1 MPDQGERFAN
11 MQVTV
16 YKRIFTTAAALGFG
30 LLGGTVTLADSNQAR
45 YDVRLIGAKVGEMAM
60 ASTETAS
67 AYSTRARFATTGA
80 LSTLKRASFDL
91 SAKGRKTGNRFVPQS
106 YSEVTSEGRRATN
119 LKISFSGG
127 IATRVTGDTGSSAPA
142 VNPRTLPGAYDPL
155 TALYAALRDQAP
167 DELCSLNA
175 DVYDGHRH
183 ARLSLTSRAALDGG
197 RVQCSGQY
205 RRIAGYSQRE
215 LRNRNAAVSV
225 IYAPLG
231 NSMRAETV
239 VVRTSYGKVSMH
251 RR

>member
-1 MPDQGERFAN
+1 M
-11 MQVTV
+11 TV
-16 YKRIFTTAAALGFG
+16 KIRLTFVALAALLTALGATTA
-30 LLGGTVTLADSNQAR
+30 LADSSQAR

-60 ASTETAS
+60 ASNETAS

-80 LSTLKRASFDL
+80 LSALKQASFDL
-91 SAKGRKTGNRFVPQS
+91 SASGGKSGNRFVPRS
-106 YSEVTSEGRRATN
+106 YSEVTSEGRRSTN

-127 IATRVTGDTGSSAPA
+127 VATRVTGDTGSSAPA

-167 DELCSLNA
+167 NQLCSLNA

-183 ARLSLTSRAALDGG
+183 ARLSLTSRKALDGG

-205 RRIAGYSQRE
+205 RRIAGYSASE
-215 LRNRNAAVSV
+215 LRHSAAPVSIIYVPQGNA
-225 IYAPLG
+225 
-231 NSMRAETV
+231 MRADTV
-239 VVRTSYGKVSMH
+239 VVRTRYGKVSMH

>member
-1 MPDQGERFAN
+1 
-11 MQVTV
+11 VTV
-16 YKRIFTTAAALGFG
+16 KTRLTHIALAALFTAVGATAA
-30 LLGGTVTLADSNQAR
+30 LADSMQAR

-67 AYSTRARFATTGA
+67 AYSTRARFATTGPLSA
-80 LSTLKRASFDL
+80 LKQASFDL
-91 SAKGRKTGNRFVPQS
+91 SAKGRKSGNRLVPTR
-106 YSEVTSEGRRATN
+106 YSEVTSEGRRSTN

-127 IATRVTGDTGSSAPA
+127 VATQVSGDTGSSAPA
-142 VNPRTLPGAYDPL
+142 VNPRSLPGAYDPL

-167 DELCSLNA
+167 NQLCSLDA

-183 ARLSLTSRAALDGG
+183 ARLSLTNRKVLDGG

-215 LRNRNAAVSV
+215 LRHRTAPVSV
-225 IYAPLG
+225 IYAPQG
-231 NSMRAETV
+231 SNMRAETV
-239 VVRTSYGKVSMH
+239 VVRTRYGKVSMH

>member
-1 MPDQGERFAN
+1 M
-11 MQVTV
+11 TV
-16 YKRIFTTAAALGFG
+16 KTRLTYSALAALFTALAATTA
-30 LLGGTVTLADSNQAR
+30 LADSTQAR

-80 LSTLKRASFDL
+80 MSALKQASFDL
-91 SAKGRKTGNRFVPQS
+91 SVQGRKSGNRFVPSS
-106 YSEVTSEGRRATN
+106 YSEVTSEGGRRSTN
-119 LKISFSGG
+119 LKIGFSGG
-127 IATRVTGDTGSSAPA
+127 VATRVTGDTGSSAPA

-155 TALYAALRDQAP
+155 TALYAALRDQDP
-167 DELCSLNA
+167 GELCSLNA

-183 ARLSLTSRAALDGG
+183 ARLSLTSRKALDGG

-215 LRNRNAAVSV
+215 LRHSTAPVSIV
-225 IYAPLG
+225 YVPQG
-231 NSMRAETV
+231 NTMRADSV
-239 VVRTSYGKVSMH
+239 VVRTRYGQVSMH